1 MSGGLTNKLQELELH
16 GKQFWPLPAFDNL
29 FAATRYQFLLSSGRF
44 VCIYWLMRFGIL
56 EEVVDVRNF
65 FSALISFGLGVF
77 FAIVWLTTIFYDS
90 GSIGKP
96 TVLLG
101 ILGLPL
107 AAVFFV
113 WLSYRIAMQ
122 KERHGDHS
130 SQSGRNQSSQ
140 LHTLEEAYSSSPE
153 EFRQAMTS
161 LFERLGYNVRG
172 SDDTSRET
180 FELNLDKNG
189 KTELAWCRQSAD
201 SIPVADVT
209 EFLTKVSSQGITKGY
224 MVSTG
229 YFSLAAMELTLG
241 KGLHLVDGSELAEMM
256 QAQDRH

>member
-1 MSGGLTNKLQELELH
+1 
-16 GKQFWPLPAFDNL
+16 
-29 FAATRYQFLLSSGRF
+29 
-44 VCIYWLMRFGIL
+44 MRFGIL
-56 EEVVDVRNF
+56 EEVVDVRNY
-65 FSALISFGLGVF
+65 FSALISFGLGVY

-107 AAVFFV
+107 AAAFFV

-122 KERHGDHS
+122 KKRPGGHPSQERQNH
-130 SQSGRNQSSQ
+130 SSQ
-140 LHTLEEAYSSSPE
+140 LHTLEEAYNSSPE
-153 EFRQAMTS
+153 EFRQTMTS

-172 SDDTSRET
+172 SDDPSSET
-180 FELNLDKNG
+180 FELNLDRSG
-189 KTELAWCRQSAD
+189 KKELAWCRQSAD
-201 SIPVADVT
+201 SIPVSDVT
-209 EFLTKVSSQGITKGY
+209 EFLTKISSQGITKGY

-241 KGLHLVDGSELAEMM
+241 KGLHLVDGSELAEMLLSH
-256 QAQDRH
+256 DRH